1 METVHKL
8 TEEKLSIQLDMASTP
23 EHPAQSNYVSA
34 SKGKLPFFYVINFIQ
49 QAGLLVLIT
58 LLSIGSY
65 FAISHYVF
73 QTVEVVGASM
83 VPTLHE
89 RSHYLLNH
97 WTFRN
102 REPQHN
108 DIVVIHDPGDHGF
121 SVKRVV
127 AVAGESIYFKN
138 GKVYVNGKELE
149 EPYLL
154 PGTHTFT
161 YTKVHEE
168 FITCGKDQYFVLGD
182 NRPISV
188 DSRSYGPVSRQ
199 DILGLVMLN

>member
-1 METVHKL
+1 METVHNNA
-8 TEEKLSIQLDMASTP
+8 EEKASIQLDMAPIS
-23 EHPAQSNYVSA
+23 EKPAQRNRASA
-34 SKGKLPFFYVINFIQ
+34 PKERTLVFNLINLIR
-49 QAGLLVLIT
+49 QAGMLVVIA

-65 FAISHYVF
+65 YAISRYVL
-73 QTVEVVGASM
+73 QSVEVVGISM
-83 VPTLHE
+83 LPTLQE
-89 RSHYLLNH
+89 RNHYLLNR

-102 REPQHN
+102 REPQRN
-108 DIVVIHDPGDHGF
+108 DVVVIRDPADHGF

-138 GKVYVNGKELE
+138 GKVYVNGRELE

-161 YTKVHEE
+161 YAKAREE
-168 FITCGKDQYFVLGD
+168 FITCGKGQYFVLGD